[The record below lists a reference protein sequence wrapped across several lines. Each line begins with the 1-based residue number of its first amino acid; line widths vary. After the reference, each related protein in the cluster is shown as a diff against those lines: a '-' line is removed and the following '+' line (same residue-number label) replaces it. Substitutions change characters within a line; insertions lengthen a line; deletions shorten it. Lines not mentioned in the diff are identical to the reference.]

1 MGTLRL
7 MDPETAATASAVAAI
22 AAAVGAA
29 ISAGVAAVAVYV
41 QWRSNQPRVKVV
53 GQTAIFINDQGTS
66 PTLVSIE
73 VRNGGSLPITVTGVG
88 YRLADGGRLAVLMPM
103 NDQLQ
108 TLGVLPRVVGIGEAA
123 SFYQDIYHAADA
135 HRENKHHGGIASVWA
150 RTAAGGEYRGTMK
163 AQLDTFKRPE

>member
-73 VRNGGSLPITVTGVG
+73 VRNGGSLPSPSRGWATGL
-88 YRLADGGRLAVLMPM
+88 RM
-103 NDQLQ
+103 
-108 TLGVLPRVVGIGEAA
+108 
-123 SFYQDIYHAADA
+123 ADA
-135 HRENKHHGGIASVWA
+135 LPSLCR
-150 RTAAGGEYRGTMK
+150 
-163 AQLDTFKRPE
+163 